1 MINSLFT
8 AKTGMEA
15 QQTQLDVISH
25 NLANVSTAG
34 YKRATAVFQDLIYQ
48 NLRQAGAQTTEGS
61 QRPTALQIGL
71 GVQTVGTTTNFSQG
85 NLQQTNNPLD
95 VAIDGNGFFEV
106 LQADGTTGYTRDG
119 SFKVD
124 AQGQLVNTNGLP
136 VAGGITI
143 PPNASSVS
151 ISADGVVSVVMPG
164 NPAAQAVGN
173 LSMSTFTNPA
183 GLERIGQNL
192 YIETAASGQ
201 PQQGTP
207 GMDGLGLVQQGYLEG
222 SNVNVVQ
229 ELVTMIQTQRAYE
242 MNSKAIQTSDQMLAK
257 LAQL

>member
-8 AKTGMEA
+8 SKTGMEA

-25 NLANVSTAG
+25 NLANVSTTG

-48 NLRQAGAQTTEGS
+48 NQRQAGVQTTENS

-71 GVQTVGTTTNFSQG
+71 GVQTVGTTTNFTQG
-85 NLQQTNNPLD
+85 GLQQSNNSLD
-95 VAIDGNGFFEV
+95 VAINGNGFFEIT
-106 LQADGTTGYTRDG
+106 QADGTTAYTRDG
-119 SFKVD
+119 AFQVD
-124 AQGQLVNTNGLP
+124 SQGQLVTANGLP

-143 PPNASSVS
+143 PANASSIS

-164 NPAAQAVGN
+164 NPAAQPVGN
-173 LSMSTFTNPA
+173 LTMSSFTNQA

-201 PQQGTP
+201 PQQDTP
-207 GMDGLGLVQQGYLEG
+207 GSNGMGTIQQGYLEG

-242 MNSKAIQTSDQMLAK
+242 MNSKAVQTTDQMLAK